1 MKSPIGGYQGGK
13 SRLAKKIIEQLPE
26 HTCYCEPFCGAAW
39 VLFSKPPSKVEI
51 INDANR
57 DLVTLFRVLQ
67 NHPEEFARHFKF
79 VFLSRDEYQRLLR
92 VPEDTLT
99 DVQRAVRFFYLQ
111 KLGFGGK
118 VQGRTFGTSATTS
131 PRLNPLRIEEDV
143 VAAHQRLAGVVI
155 EHLSYMDAIR
165 RYDRPTTLFYL
176 DPPYWDCERDY
187 GEGVFDKS
195 DFTALATQLAE
206 IKGKFLLSLNDVP
219 QVREIFAP
227 FTIRPVTTT
236 YSVGLTPNK
245 AQEVFISNY

>member
-39 VLFSKPPSKVEI
+39 VLFRKEPSKVEV
-51 INDANR
+51 INDMNR

-92 VPEDTLT
+92 VSEDTLT

-118 VQGRTFGTSATTS
+118 VQGRTFGTSATS
-131 PRLNPLRIEEDV
+131 PPRLNPLRIEEDV
-143 VAAHQRLAGVVI
+143 VAAHRRLAGVVI
-155 EHLSYMDAIR
+155 EHLSYMDVIR
-165 RYDRPTTLFYL
+165 RYDRAETLFYL
-176 DPPYWDCERDY
+176 DPPYWGCEQDY
-187 GEGVFDKS
+187 GPGVFDKS
-195 DFTALATQLAE
+195 DFTELAYLLAE
-206 IKGKFLLSLNDVP
+206 LKGRFLLSLNDVP

-227 FTIRPVTTT
+227 FKITPVTTT
-236 YSVGLTPNK
+236 YSVGLSNNK